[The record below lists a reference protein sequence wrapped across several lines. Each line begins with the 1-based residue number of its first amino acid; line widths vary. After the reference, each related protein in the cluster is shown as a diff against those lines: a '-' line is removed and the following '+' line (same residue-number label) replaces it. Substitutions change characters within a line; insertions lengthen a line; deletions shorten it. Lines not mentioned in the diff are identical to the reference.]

1 MNKETLEELAAAELV
16 KLTLQNSQKGI
27 GLYGAETIEKLIA
40 RIRYQDRKIERYE
53 SGEPAPVI
61 REHIE
66 SLQRTIASQS
76 EKINALRGTI
86 DRLTARE
93 TPESRMK
100 DGVCFRSVSGE
111 QTEGRI

>member
-1 MNKETLEELAAAELV
+1 MNKETLEELADAEQVKRTLRNSTNGFMQYAADIIE
-16 KLTLQNSQKGI
+16 TLIK
-27 GLYGAETIEKLIA
+27 
-40 RIRYQDRKIERYE
+40 RIRYQDHKIEQYE
-53 SGEPAPVI
+53 DGEPSQAI

-66 SLQRTIASQS
+66 SLQRTIAAQS
-76 EKINALRGTI
+76 EKINALHGTI

-111 QTEGRI
+111 QPEGRI

>member
-1 MNKETLEELAAAELV
+1 MNKETLEELNAAEQV
-16 KLTLQNSQKGI
+16 KRALQNSQKGL
-27 GLYGAETIEKLIA
+27 GLYGAEMIEKLIA

-53 SGEPAPVI
+53 NGEPSPVI
-61 REHIE
+61 REHVE

-76 EKINALRGTI
+76 EKINAMRGTI

-100 DGVCFRSVSGE
+100 DGVCFRSVKE
-111 QTEGRI
+111 